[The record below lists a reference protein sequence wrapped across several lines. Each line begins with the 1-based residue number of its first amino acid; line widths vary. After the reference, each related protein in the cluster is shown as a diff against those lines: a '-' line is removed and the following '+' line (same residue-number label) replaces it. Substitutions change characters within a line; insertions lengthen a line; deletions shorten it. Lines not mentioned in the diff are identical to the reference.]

1 MSEGAGDTR
10 RKGLR
15 VTGLF
20 VFMVGAGLALESRAP
35 WWGAAMALGG
45 LGLWLW
51 SFMAKDEPGV
61 IAERVR
67 EEP

>member
-1 MSEGAGDTR
+1 MAEGAGDIG

-20 VFMVGAGLALESRAP
+20 VFMVGAGLALESPAP
-35 WWGAAMALGG
+35 WWGAAMALAG
-45 LGLWLW
+45 LGLWLS
-51 SFMAKDEPGV
+51 SFVAKDKPGV